1 MKKMREWLAVLAI
14 GVCLLTMAMPAVT
27 VFAKTE
33 PTYELTELTAMAEA
47 YVGTVN
53 VDELNVRSGFGA
65 NFDQIKV
72 NGKHVILHDGDK
84 VAVMS
89 VGKSSSGNEWYEV
102 RWVEDEVEYHGY
114 VRGKYVTMSDTKAEP
129 IPTPTPEPTA
139 TPIPTPTPTPT
150 EVPEATPTPIITE
163 APDVNENSGGGF
175 SILKALGILVLLLL
189 IAAAVYVFLMMKK
202 REAAG
207 AETSEKI
214 DSLKNIQIKKE
225 PEAENGYAINVMKR
239 RQTVPE
245 EPQETPTTPA
255 APARSKTYEADAAIL
270 ARKEYARM
278 MNEEIMEKSRFF
290 DPAEEKKKEDELKQ
304 LSESL
309 KEKELL
315 REEIESLSPGDLV
328 YHEYFGKGVVFDNS
342 DVKRIEIRFGTD
354 VRFVDKSAC
363 VAKKLMRKV

>member
-1 MKKMREWLAVLAI
+1 MRKMREWLAVLAI
-14 GVCLLTMAMPAVT
+14 GVCLLTMAVPAVT
-27 VFAKTE
+27 VYAETE
-33 PTYELTELTAMAEA
+33 PTYELTDLTAMAEA

-53 VDELNVRSGFGA
+53 VDGLNVRTGFGA
-65 NFDQIKV
+65 NFDQVKV
-72 NGKHVILHDGDK
+72 NGKIVVLHEGDK

-89 VGKSSSGNEWYEV
+89 VGRSSSGNEWYEV
-102 RWVEDEVEYHGY
+102 RWLDDGTEYHGY
-114 VRGKYVTMSDTKAEP
+114 VRAKYVTMSDTKAEP
-129 IPTPTPEPTA
+129 LPTPTPIATPTPTPEPTPEPTL
-139 TPIPTPTPTPT
+139 TPEP
-150 EVPEATPTPIITE
+150 TPTPIITP
-163 APDVNENSGGGF
+163 APDIEEKEGGGF
-175 SILKALGILVLLLL
+175 SVLKAMGIVVLLLL

-225 PEAENGYAINVMKR
+225 PEPENGYAINVMKR
-239 RQTVPE
+239 RQTVQE
-245 EPQETPTTPA
+245 EPNEPKD
-255 APARSKTYEADAAIL
+255 APVAHTRSKTYEADAAIL

-290 DPAEEKKKEDELKQ
+290 DPAEEKKKEDELKH

-315 REEIESLSPGDLV
+315 REEIENLSPGDLV

>member
-1 MKKMREWLAVLAI
+1 MRKVREWLAVLGI
-14 GVCLLTMAMPAVT
+14 GVCLFTMAAPAISVYA
-27 VFAKTE
+27 VTE
-33 PTYELTELTAMAEA
+33 PTYEATEATSQADA
-47 YVGTVN
+47 YVGKVN
-53 VDELNVRSGFGA
+53 VDELNVRTGFGA
-65 NFDQIKV
+65 NFDQVKV
-72 NGKHVILHDGDK
+72 NGKYVILHDGDK

-163 APDVNENSGGGF
+163 APDVDENGGGGF

-214 DSLKNIQIKKE
+214 I
-225 PEAENGYAINVMKR
+225 
-239 RQTVPE
+239 
-245 EPQETPTTPA
+245 
-255 APARSKTYEADAAIL
+255 
-270 ARKEYARM
+270 
-278 MNEEIMEKSRFF
+278 
-290 DPAEEKKKEDELKQ
+290 
-304 LSESL
+304 
-309 KEKELL
+309 
-315 REEIESLSPGDLV
+315 
-328 YHEYFGKGVVFDNS
+328 
-342 DVKRIEIRFGTD
+342 
-354 VRFVDKSAC
+354 
-363 VAKKLMRKV
+363 

>member
-1 MKKMREWLAVLAI
+1 MRKMREWLAVFAI
-14 GVCLLTMAMPAVT
+14 GVCLLTMAVPAVT
-27 VFAKTE
+27 AYAETE
-33 PTYELTELTAMAEA
+33 PTYELTDLTAMAEA

-53 VDELNVRSGFGA
+53 VDGLNVRTGFGA
-65 NFDQIKV
+65 NFDQVKV
-72 NGKHVILHDGDK
+72 NGKNVILHDGDK

-89 VGKSSSGNEWYEV
+89 VGLSSSGNEWYEI
-102 RWVEDEVEYHGY
+102 RWVDDDVEYHGY
-114 VRGKYVTMSDTKAEP
+114 VRAKYVTMSDTKAEP
-129 IPTPTPEPTA
+129 IPTPTPEV
-139 TPIPTPTPTPT
+139 TPTPTPEPT
-150 EVPEATPTPIITE
+150 PEPTPTQEPTPTPINTP
-163 APDVNENSGGGF
+163 APGEDENEGGF
-175 SILKALGILVLLLL
+175 SVLKAMGIVVLLLL

-225 PEAENGYAINVMKR
+225 PEPDNGYAINVMKR

-245 EPQETPTTPA
+245 EQKETPAVPT
-255 APARSKTYEADAAIL
+255 RSKGYEAEAAIL

-315 REEIESLSPGDLV
+315 KDEIENLSPGDLV